1 MSYDDNRTGFTKRPR
16 EDDEGHSKPKFKA
29 KSTMDRPHT
38 VHVDGKAWKKFDNG
52 HQAHAAAKTLEA
64 KGKKATAIAHFK
76 EEAVDE
82 SMTDSWKSVQSMDKG
97 SVLSGKDGAKKRLAY
112 LNAVHAHHK
121 KFGNDT
127 KKVKSEIESINRS
140 RVAEEVEQ
148 VKEDTLVE
156 GSYEKA
162 EENKRSAEAAKSQAR
177 PFDYHMHMADHHDNM
192 SQWHASKGRHG
203 EADRHGEKSDEHHEK
218 AMSLKEATAYY
229 NKPSFLKKMGRVAK
243 QERLAREKK
252 EKEAKPVKEDTDL
265 DEGLKPG
272 WMLKADTNLAT
283 KLKAQLDRKKHV
295 LGKPSPG
302 YKPDEPK
309 KKVSEEVK
317 VSTNSYGKKST
328 REVLNA
334 LSGKQDMSPVQQ
346 DISPDASK
354 KPVGKVLSALKGK
367 QTMSP
372 VKEEV
377 LDEARVNG
385 REYASHGLMHP
396 DHAKMDI
403 HKVSGQH
410 VDFYASKTGDKMQG
424 KVVKNDGKHVH
435 IQAHSDKEIGDGK
448 LHKFKVQSSLP
459 TQHNEEKQP
468 EGLYSSKRQET
479 DGQRIARLA
488 KEKRQSEKKEK
499 VEEAKKEAAVMC
511 ANCGKPY
518 HKGECDGEPEK
529 ELKEEEGYTLHSK
542 ETNADGTITIIL
554 KSPSGKLIRHKGKG
568 AANAVKQRYGIQ
580 SGVQEETETLT
591 KEDTMINS
599 FKSYMQEDL
608 DEAAWPGTPEYKAK
622 FPEVKRLAK
631 GEKQKGAKGTIT
643 GTGTGVKHER
653 DYEKAEK
660 ETGASET
667 QEKRGRGR
675 PKGSA
680 SGARQK

>member
-76 EEAVDE
+76 EESELEE
-82 SMTDSWKSVQSMDKG
+82 SMSDSWKNVQSMDKG

-148 VKEDTLVE
+148 IDEVHKIGDKVIITKGPKDVIGKTGHVGEIRH
-156 GSYEKA
+156 GGFKG
-162 EENKRSAEAAKSQAR
+162 AAKT
-177 PFDYHMHMADHHDNM
+177 YTIDHEGG
-192 SQWHASKGRHG
+192 SVQL
-203 EADRHGEKSDEHHEK
+203 KSAHFKKHISEEVELEE
-218 AMSLKEATAYY
+218 STPYY

-309 KKVSEEVK
+309 KKVSEDVK

-328 REVLNA
+328 KEVLNA

-367 QTMSP
+367 QDMSP
-372 VKEEV
+372 VKEPVKEGHV
-377 LDEARVNG
+377 
-385 REYASHGLMHP
+385 P
-396 DHAKMDI
+396 DH
-403 HKVSGQH
+403 SG
-410 VDFYASKTGDKMQG
+410 VLNKKDSATM
-424 KVVKNDGKHVH
+424 
-435 IQAHSDKEIGDGK
+435 GK
-448 LHKFKVQSSLP
+448 LAALM
-459 TQHNEEKQP
+459 
-468 EGLYSSKRQET
+468 
-479 DGQRIARLA
+479 A
-488 KEKRQSEKKEK
+488 KEKAAKKPAPVKEEIEQIDEKSEQAKKNKTLKNMMDASRGAKHKLNNPVPPAGPEHK
-499 VEEAKKEAAVMC
+499 TGQAHNKAIGRALRNEETDDLEEAKKEAAVMC
-511 ANCGKPY
+511 ANCDKPY

-542 ETNADGTITIIL
+542 ETNSDGTVTIVL